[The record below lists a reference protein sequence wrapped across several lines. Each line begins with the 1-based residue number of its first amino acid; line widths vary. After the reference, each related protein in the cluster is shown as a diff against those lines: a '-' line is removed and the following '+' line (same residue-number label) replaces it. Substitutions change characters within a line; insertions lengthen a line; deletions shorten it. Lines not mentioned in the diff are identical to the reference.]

1 MKITAKLFDT
11 SNIGDVKQM
20 IQLTK
25 TDLKKR
31 LLDLHIVCDVE
42 FLDKYCELILT
53 NISST
58 NVDKKTTSHHFIP
71 VAYYGK
77 IYNEKKKTK
86 QISLAD
92 NDVLNFRV
100 NLTYCDHV
108 LAHWYLFKCSS
119 DSFFSYI
126 NSYAVMFMLKVNA
139 LPESESEILQN
150 IINIGEIYSNFCTY
164 QSENHKGGPKFG
176 HSVSEETRLKIS
188 TTLKAKNKSAWN
200 KGLTKETD
208 ERVLKNANAQRGKL
222 VSQET
227 RDRISL
233 KLKGKSKILSE
244 EQRAAMSC
252 RMLGNTYG
260 FTQGQNPWN
269 KGIKY
274 TAEQKKNLVKTRVLC
289 VETGEIFES
298 ITDAK
303 IKYRGDIHA
312 ACAGRQKTAAGYHWK
327 ILKD

>member
-1 MKITAKLFDT
+1 M
-11 SNIGDVKQM
+11 
-20 IQLTK
+20 LTK
-25 TDLKKR
+25 
-31 LLDLHIVCDVE
+31 LDLINKTKGFAKEIMGMD
-42 FLDKYCELILT
+42 F
-53 NISST
+53 NIPINFS
-58 NVDKKTTSHHFIP
+58 KKMTRTYGYFQHKGNIP
-71 VAYYGK
+71 VQIKYSEDLLGDNF
-77 IYNEKKKTK
+77 NESTVDS
-86 QISLAD
+86 IIL
-92 NDVLNFRV
+92 
-100 NLTYCDHV
+100 HE

-289 VETGEIFES
+289 VETDEIFES